1 MLAMGWALSLVL
13 GELKPNRRKAPQK
26 LTEEKPAGSTVAW
39 GSGVVADVTGARLQA
54 A

>member
-26 LTEEKPAGSTVAW
+26 LTEEKPAGSVAW